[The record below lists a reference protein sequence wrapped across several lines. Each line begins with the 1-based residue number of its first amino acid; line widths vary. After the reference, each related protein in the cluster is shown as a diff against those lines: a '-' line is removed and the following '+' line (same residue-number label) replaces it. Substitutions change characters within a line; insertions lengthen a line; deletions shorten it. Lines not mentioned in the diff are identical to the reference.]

1 MKKALYIGI
10 YTEGATSRM
19 RGEQLKSLLPGW
31 DYSFIDTEIPFLQQN
46 KVFRSVGFRFKI
58 GPVITSVNQYVLKNL
73 THEHYDLIWVD
84 KAIFLTKKTTAILKK
99 RAGKLIH
106 YTPDM
111 AYYNNRSNHFFN
123 SIAYYDYLVT
133 TKKTEIDHYL
143 KTVAKEKLILVSQGF
158 DKAVH
163 IPVCTFNEKKDQV
176 AFIGLNEKS
185 RELVLQHLIDNKI
198 KVVLAGYKWE
208 PFVQRNQNSPYL
220 EYLGTAL
227 FGKAYVEVISS
238 SYFSLGLLSKH
249 FPELHTTRTFEIP
262 ACGTALVTETNDEL
276 KGFYT
281 NEEAVFFN
289 DLNGL
294 TEKIKY
300 YQANTGKLEELTK
313 KGYAKVHANGYDY
326 KSIIGKIVDAVLN

>member
-1 MKKALYIGI
+1 MKRALYIGV
-10 YTEGATSRM
+10 YTQGSTSRM
-19 RGEQLKSLLPGW
+19 RGEQLKELLPNW
-31 DYSFIDTEIPFLQQN
+31 DFSIIDTDIPFVN
-46 KVFRSVGFRFKI
+46 HNSVFRSIGFRFKI
-58 GPVITSVNQYVLKNL
+58 GPVITSVNQYIFRNL
-73 THEHYDLIWVD
+73 THDHYDLIWVD
-84 KAIFLTKKTTAILKK
+84 KAIFLTKGMTAILKK

-123 SIAYYDYLVT
+123 SIKYYDYLVT
-133 TKKTEIDHYL
+133 TKKAEIDHYL
-143 KTVAKEKLILVSQGF
+143 KAVPKKKLILVSQGF

-163 IPVCTFNEKKDQV
+163 VPVCKFKEKKDQV

-185 RELVLQHLIDNKI
+185 REVVLQHLIDNKI

-208 PFVQRNQNSPYL
+208 PFVQRNANNPFL

-262 ACGTALVTETNDEL
+262 ACGTALITETNEEL
-276 KGFYT
+276 RSFYT
-281 NEEAVFFN
+281 NEEAIFFT
-289 DLNGL
+289 DLDDL
-294 TEKIKY
+294 TKKIRF
-300 YQANTGKLEELTK
+300 YQANTDHLEELTN
-313 KGYAKVHANGYDY
+313 KGFMKVHASGYDY
-326 KSIIGKIVDAVLN
+326 KSILGKIVNAVLN